1 MVWHIVVAPLVVV
14 APCQHVAHDPP
25 KTCYRLVYHQKIL
38 TQILKEGIENGI
50 HQPLE
55 CGRCICKAKRHD
67 QKFIMAF
74 MSSECCFWDIFFLHS
89 DLMIP

>member
-1 MVWHIVVAPLVVV
+1 MKDAEDDGGLS
-14 APCQHVAHDPP
+14 D
-25 KTCYRLVYHQKIL
+25 KI
-38 TQILKEGIENGI
+38 G
-50 HQPLE
+50 
-55 CGRCICKAKRHD
+55 GRKRKAQRHD